1 MDLLCMDCIFYK
13 VYVVDADIEAANK
26 VIVHIAEA
34 QDELLKRV
42 SSSEGKDVKG
52 RIKAY
57 YKKLNADFEKQVNA
71 IGKEIAAL
79 VK

>member
-13 VYVVDADIEAANK
+13 VYVVDADIDAANK

-42 SSSEGKDVKG
+42 NSTEGKDVKG

-57 YKKLNADFEKQVNA
+57 YKKMNADFEKQVNA
-71 IGKEIAAL
+71 IGKEISAL
-79 VK
+79 G

>member
-26 VIVHIAEA
+26 VIVHITEA

-42 SSSEGKDVKG
+42 NATEGKDVKG

-57 YKKLNADFEKQVNA
+57 YKKLNADLEKQVSA

-79 VK
+79 G